1 MMDQGGKNEDFRE
14 YNEVI
19 YTTISNKW
27 DMMKV
32 LLNEQLIVLSI
43 YLRNWRGNDRK
54 NLENIDF

>member
-32 LLNEQLIVLSI
+32 LLNE
-43 YLRNWRGNDRK
+43 
-54 NLENIDF
+54 